1 MKAAVAELG
10 LISLGLA
17 VAVGLLATVIA
28 LLIGHKVSSAIALA
42 YYIVGSILFLVGAFP
57 TGGFS
62 IVTGKKSRRRPM
74 GSRQEPLF
82 LSGLVLIALGVL
94 ADLTSF

>member
-1 MKAAVAELG
+1 MKEAAAELG
-10 LISLGLA
+10 LISISLA
-17 VAVGLLATVIA
+17 VAVGLLATLIAVIS
-28 LLIGHKVSSAIALA
+28 GHRVSHAISLS
-42 YYIVGSILFLVGAFP
+42 YYIVGSVLFLIGAFP

-62 IVTGKKSRRRPM
+62 VLTGKKSRRRPM

-94 ADLTSF
+94 ADIYSF